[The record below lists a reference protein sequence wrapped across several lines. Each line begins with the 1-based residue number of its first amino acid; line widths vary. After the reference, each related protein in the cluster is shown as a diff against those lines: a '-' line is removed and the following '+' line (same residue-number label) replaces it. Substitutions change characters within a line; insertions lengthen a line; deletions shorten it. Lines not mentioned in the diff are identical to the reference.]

1 MSHPDLAGARE
12 CTASS
17 SRVPVEHVEHA
28 EIRELVDFTSLWV
41 NTRNRRRLGK
51 WRQVRLC
58 AIVDVLPEVPDPKLY
73 RRSARGGRDEQR
85 TGPDEPAT
93 VLVQA
98 RPMNMAN
105 IPPSDG
111 AL

>member
-58 AIVDVLPEVPDPKLY
+58 AIVDVLP
-73 RRSARGGRDEQR
+73 RSPTPNSTAEALAAVE
-85 TGPDEPAT
+85 TSNEPA
-93 VLVQA
+93 L
-98 RPMNMAN
+98 
-105 IPPSDG
+105 
-111 AL
+111 